1 MQQGRRLPTC
11 DPSSSRELML
21 PTLPLLCLKR
31 YSMLSDVEEVE
42 SAGTSPMDS
51 CRFQVD
57 ATERDLLKLVI
68 SSGMEL

>member
-1 MQQGRRLPTC
+1 
-11 DPSSSRELML
+11 
-21 PTLPLLCLKR
+21 
-31 YSMLSDVEEVE
+31 MLSDVEEVE